1 LRLFRGTQRRTGGQ
15 MRVIATERMAQL
27 GGFPGV
33 SHDNAKQE
41 IEPLFNMTKML
52 FAAALVLGSA
62 SVVLSTSSPSLARH
76 SRHGYAGHHYARHH
90 YVRHH
95 YGLMSRSV
103 SLRTG
108 RSAMDRASQVT
119 GGGDK

>member
-1 LRLFRGTQRRTGGQ
+1 
-15 MRVIATERMAQL
+15 M
-27 GGFPGV
+27 

-41 IEPLFNMTKML
+41 IEPLSNMTKML

-62 SVVLSTSSPSLARH
+62 SVVLATSSPSFAKH
-76 SRHGYAGHHYARHH
+76 SRHGYAGHHHH
-90 YVRHH
+90 
-95 YGLMSRSV
+95 GLMSRSV

-108 RSAMDRASQVT
+108 RGMMNRASQVP

>member
-1 LRLFRGTQRRTGGQ
+1 
-15 MRVIATERMAQL
+15 VIVRERIAQL
-27 GGFPGV
+27 CGFPAV

-41 IEPLFNMTKML
+41 IEPLSNMTKML

-62 SVVLSTSSPSLARH
+62 SIVLATSSPSFAKH
-76 SRHGYAGHHYARHH
+76 SRHGYAGHHHARHH
-90 YVRHH
+90 H
-95 YGLMSRSV
+95 GLMSRSV

-108 RSAMDRASQVT
+108 RSMMNRASQVP